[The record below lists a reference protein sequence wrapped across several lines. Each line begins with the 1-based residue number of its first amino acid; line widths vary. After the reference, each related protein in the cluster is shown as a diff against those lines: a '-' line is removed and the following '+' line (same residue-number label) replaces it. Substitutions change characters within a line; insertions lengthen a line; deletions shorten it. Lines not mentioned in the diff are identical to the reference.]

1 MSRTRVTELPKFKNL
16 NSLLSNKQ
24 DLIWHGIA
32 ETDADLNDLKQIGT
46 ISVHGTCTNMP
57 PDTLSDSWG
66 LLTVSANTEDG
77 GIACTQR
84 LSIMVVESWEPIL
97 YERNWN
103 SINWSKWARIAT
115 ATPPQ
120 IFNLPLVDGFSNL
133 ENVTSAYWKNQ
144 FGEATVIL
152 QAEKEQLINDGEI
165 AAYLPAGFRPS
176 APQRFLCLGPTLR
189 RPGFLY
195 VDPDGSIKISFSGN
209 APSTDVL
216 ASFTFVAAT

>member
-1 MSRTRVTELPKFKNL
+1 MYSDKNL
-16 NSLLSNKQ
+16 DEIKTPGVCAVINTCPNFPDPDENAWGSL
-24 DLIWHGIA
+24 
-32 ETDADLNDLKQIGT
+32 EVTDTGT
-46 ISVHGTCTNMP
+46 GTFVH
-57 PDTLSDSWG
+57 
-66 LLTVSANTEDG
+66 
-77 GIACTQR
+77 R
-84 LSIMVVESWEPIL
+84 LSTQSYGQSHNL
-97 YERNWN
+97 YDRIYN
-103 SINWSKWARIAT
+103 SQHWLEWQRIAT

-120 IFNLPLVDGFSNL
+120 IFNLPLVDGFSNF

-152 QAEKEQLINDGEI
+152 QAEKEQPINDGEI

-195 VDPDGSIKISFSGN
+195 VDPDGSIKISFGGN
-209 APSTDVL
+209 APCTDVL

>member
-1 MSRTRVTELPKFKNL
+1 MPIEIPANSDL
-16 NSLLSNKQ
+16 NYYVKPGMYYCTY
-24 DLIWHGIA
+24 DAIA
-32 ETDADLNDLKQIGT
+32 ETIANCPTSHAFTLLVEEMSNNDCVQTLKTWNDDVAYKATVYVRSEYPGWQ
-46 ISVHGTCTNMP
+46 
-57 PDTLSDSWG
+57 SDWQK
-66 LLTVSANTEDG
+66 LLA
-77 GIACTQR
+77 
-84 LSIMVVESWEPIL
+84 
-97 YERNWN
+97 
-103 SINWSKWARIAT
+103 

>member
-1 MSRTRVTELPKFKNL
+1 MGAFFTNIKYANTCS
-16 NSLLSNKQ
+16 SLSNRVNSIPVVIDPTVDVLTLKSGHVYSVEGE
-24 DLIWHGIA
+24 ISKAYNHPI
-32 ETDADLNDLKQIGT
+32 DAVYN
-46 ISVHGTCTNMP
+46 H
-57 PDTLSDSWG
+57 
-66 LLTVSANTEDG
+66 LTYNVYGTEDG
-77 GIACTQR
+77 SVGYKSIICKEAYSNRLWIKTQR
-84 LSIMVVESWEPIL
+84 YDSWLSWEL
-97 YERNWN
+97 V
-103 SINWSKWARIAT
+103 SL